1 MICVA
6 DNKTV
11 NPFKRVRS
19 MSFFRGDAH
28 KIYRR
33 LKKNPETIRES
44 KYLKELE
51 EVREF
56 YKSIE
61 SDVLQLIYYRLIKET
76 NGSGMIPIFV
86 SSIPFLFLI
95 FSQHLQEILFLEGT
109 RNWMIFIVC
118 YITGI
123 TFALFLHFR
132 EKAWAS
138 SHIEIIQ
145 DILDERK

>member
-1 MICVA
+1 MNI
-6 DNKTV
+6 
-11 NPFKRVRS
+11 
-19 MSFFRGDAH
+19 FRGDAH
-28 KIYRR
+28 KIYKR
-33 LKKNPETIRES
+33 LKENQDAIHES
-44 KYLKELE
+44 KYLKDLY
-51 EVREF
+51 EVRKF
-56 YKSIE
+56 YESIE
-61 SDVLQLIYYRLIKET
+61 SNVLQLIYYRLVKEE

-95 FSQHLQEILFLEGT
+95 FSEHLQKILFQEGT

-138 SHIEIIQ
+138 SHIEMIK
-145 DILDERK
+145 DILEERKNKQHDI

>member
-1 MICVA
+1 MG
-6 DNKTV
+6 
-11 NPFKRVRS
+11 FL
-19 MSFFRGDAH
+19 RGDAH

-44 KYLKELE
+44 KYLKDLE

-95 FSQHLQEILFLEGT
+95 FSQHLQQILFQEGT

-145 DILDERK
+145 DILEERKGK

>member
-1 MICVA
+1 MR
-6 DNKTV
+6 T
-11 NPFKRVRS
+11 
-19 MSFFRGDAH
+19 
-28 KIYRR
+28 
-33 LKKNPETIRES
+33 S
-44 KYLKELE
+44 KYLKELY

-56 YKSIE
+56 YESIE
-61 SDVLQLIYYRLIKET
+61 SDVLQLIYYRLIKEK

-95 FSQHLQEILFLEGT
+95 FSQHLQKILLHEGS

-132 EKAWAS
+132 ENAWAA
-138 SHIEIIQ
+138 SHLEIIK
-145 DILDERK
+145 DILEERKK